1 MQNSESSRTRRFGAI
16 SRGWNSRGE
25 HLRFCAVV
33 FETGG
38 DHSELRTTLLSL
50 ARQSLPP
57 ASVVVVIQPAVA
69 GSPDPPPL
77 ADSPL
82 SPLRVAYG
90 NLANHL
96 LEEAADAF
104 AFLHAGSGWLPP
116 RLEHDDA
123 VLRNGGTMAV
133 LSLPLLVH
141 GKGEFCRVPR
151 DPFPVTTT
159 AEGFEWV
166 AGEAV
171 LGGIDGLDAGA
182 LLDCLSVRRDLLLP
196 QLQREDPSIL
206 PALWR
211 GLKHGGTV
219 RFSER
224 CLTNLVITP
233 TLRPWPPGEPGA
245 GT

>member
-16 SRGWNSRGE
+16 SRGWDPRGE

-33 FETGG
+33 FETGE
-38 DHSELRTTLLSL
+38 DHGELHTTLLSL

-57 ASVVVVIQPAVA
+57 ASVVVVVPPAVA
-69 GSPDPPPL
+69 ASSAPLPL
-77 ADSPL
+77 ADPPI

-96 LEEAADAF
+96 LEEVADAF
-104 AFLHAGSGWLPP
+104 AFLHAGSGWLPL

-123 VLRNGGTMAV
+123 LLRDGGTMAV
-133 LSLPLLVH
+133 LSLPLVVK
-141 GKGEFCRVPR
+141 GEGEFCRVPR
-151 DPFPVTTT
+151 DPLPVTTT
-159 AEGFEWV
+159 TEGVEWV

-196 QLQREDPSIL
+196 ELQREDPSIL
-206 PALWR
+206 PALGR
-211 GLKHGGTV
+211 GLKRGGTV

-224 CLTNLVITP
+224 CLTNLVIRP